1 MIKNQKKHITANF
14 MNKPWEKFKIT
25 EAEYAAVKSIADE
38 VMLRTVIR
46 EFLSMQ
52 LGEEEILAEKA
63 RVPFPTTA
71 LKKMN
76 KVRKFLSPESKKEK
90 KERQKRFVD
99 AEAVFKTLNT
109 RITNRI
115 KGWDKLVSDK
125 GQKRIEGMMRHEIN
139 KLKNAIK
146 KYGSDLEQV
155 EDKNH
160 PAYQELN
167 NLVSSYSELAKKY
180 SGKKLKKGTKM
191 VDVLGSVGF
200 TKDIA
205 GGILKMRNP
214 WKGASKKAVKSAAK
228 KGPGFFKGDTSITKR
243 FDTILGKKSMQ
254 PMKLA
259 LSQIKSRKGTAAA
272 FKHFMDELPS
282 DARKHLP
289 LVLRDILGNLKK

>member
-1 MIKNQKKHITANF
+1 

-25 EAEYAAVKSIADE
+25 EAEYFAVKRIADE
-38 VMLRTVIR
+38 VILRAVIR
-46 EFLSMQ
+46 EFISR
-52 LGEEEILAEKA
+52 EEEDLMVEIGKIGAANSA
-63 RVPFPTTA
+63 RKG
-71 LKKMN
+71 LKKI
-76 KVRKFLSPESKKEK
+76 KKFFTPEEKKK
-90 KERQKRFVD
+90 RKERQKKFVD

-115 KGWDKLVSDK
+115 KGWDKLISDK
-125 GQKRIEGMMRHEIN
+125 GQERAKGMMKMEIN

-146 KYGSDLEQV
+146 KYGPDLEQV
-155 EDKNH
+155 EDKSH

-167 NLVSSYSELAKKY
+167 NLVSSYSDLAKKY

-191 VDVLGSVGF
+191 ADVLGTVGF
-200 TKDIA
+200 TKDVA
-205 GGILKMRNP
+205 DGILKMRNP

-228 KGPGFFKGDTSITKR
+228 KGAGFFKGDTSITKR

-272 FKHFMDELPS
+272 FKHFIDELPS

-289 LVLRDILGNLKK
+289 LVLRDILGNIKK